1 MNDVNETAV
10 STTVQPV
17 ELQFE
22 DIKISC
28 PLEEGHRMV
37 PVRTVCQI
45 IDVDYKSQ
53 DSWLKSHDFWSQ
65 LYRPSTT
72 VGADGKTRTMNCLS
86 IFDIGF
92 WIGSISSKNRK
103 PGSVEKQY
111 AFLAWLREQT
121 LNLYKSI
128 DLFMQ
133 ENKYEL
139 ELIEAK
145 EDLLNKIEEAT
156 ETVKSYKR
164 GLKQVNESI
173 EEVRAKRFTG
183 QTALPFP
190 EDE

>member
-1 MNDVNETAV
+1 
-10 STTVQPV
+10 
-17 ELQFE
+17 
-22 DIKISC
+22 
-28 PLEEGHRMV
+28 
-37 PVRTVCQI
+37 
-45 IDVDYKSQ
+45 
-53 DSWLKSHDFWSQ
+53 
-65 LYRPSTT
+65 
-72 VGADGKTRTMNCLS
+72 
-86 IFDIGF
+86 
-92 WIGSISSKNRK
+92 
-103 PGSVEKQY
+103 
-111 AFLAWLREQT
+111 
-121 LNLYKSI
+121 
-128 DLFMQ
+128 MQ